1 MCLQLI
7 HILALSPQVMVYS
20 IHGYLLS
27 TYSCGIGVVLSAMG
41 SGWSRLYCQPSSRAQ
56 LLELWYGVLEALYV
70 SLARVIWSSHAD
82 LSGSGPHKL
91 ISLCQDLIHRH
102 SPLVA
107 VSCSTLIIS
116 LSLASRA
123 SLSSPFK
130 SLLRWSPLFSRSV
143 ESGFSMVW
151 SQGSAEYTASPF
163 PEHNCWSCSTGF

>member
-1 MCLQLI
+1 
-7 HILALSPQVMVYS
+7 MVYS

-41 SGWSRLYCQPSSRAQ
+41 SGWSRLHCQPFSRAQ

-91 ISLCQDLIHRH
+91 ISLCQALIHRH
-102 SPLVA
+102 SPLAA

-123 SLSSPFK
+123 SLSPPFK
-130 SLLRWSPLFSRSV
+130 SLLRLSPLFSRSV

-163 PEHNCWSCSTGF
+163 PEHNCSSCGTGF